1 MTRKQTAKQG
11 RKTLDKDIMK
21 FIESHREEAEK
32 RYEALLRKADAVYF
46 KLRDDIRKEAAMLLS
61 NDILEANLFEFVF
74 GDATA
79 NEEASENIAERA
91 TSPENVIDITSGAIA
106 AFENLSIPVERAPDT
121 KENEQPET
129 ARTPLDETVGVSKLP
144 SVIRPKL
151 ADVKGRHFRAARG
164 NELAFSIDG
173 SPIVVQPQGEV
184 DQSAQIVKKII
195 ESEEDAFS
203 PNSREVVSMFKTLMR
218 KKMKEADQ
226 QQQYEELDQ

>member
-129 ARTPLDETVGVSKLP
+129 SSVRTNCFVPLILFLMPGFSARTPLDETVGVSKLP

-184 DQSAQIVKKII
+184 DQSAQIVKKVGV
-195 ESEEDAFS
+195 ECSVGVKLNEDGGS
-203 PNSREVVSMFKTLMR
+203 LIP
-218 KKMKEADQ
+218 
-226 QQQYEELDQ
+226 